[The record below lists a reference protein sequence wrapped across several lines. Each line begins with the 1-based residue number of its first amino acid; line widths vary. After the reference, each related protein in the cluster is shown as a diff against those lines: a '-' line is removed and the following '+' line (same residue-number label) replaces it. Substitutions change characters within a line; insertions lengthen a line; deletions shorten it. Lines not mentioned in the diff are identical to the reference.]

1 METTQVVQELKAER
15 VQEELAVAG
24 VAAEP
29 WSVSLKAERVQSPA
43 IFADEGKG
51 QFSSAFE
58 MTLSQ
63 KQPVTIELMALRIIV
78 TLHGTQ
84 AENNQAGAIQV
95 PVKTR

>member
-43 IFADEGKG
+43 IFGEEGG
-51 QFSSAFE
+51 EFTAAFE
-58 MTLSQ
+58 MSLHQ
-63 KQPVTIELMALRIIV
+63 AKPVTIEFVPLGIV
-78 TLHGTQ
+78 ITVHEAACT
-84 AENNQAGAIQV
+84 NNPAGAAEAPGPIE
-95 PVKTR
+95 